1 MLFRLLCL
9 RNGNPDA
16 AAASLAVAKAVRE
29 LNLPEVEVVES
40 DSTHFHPM
48 NAVVGCDRLAI
59 VDDAAKA
66 TPHYKLIAEAFEAAA
81 DMNLGVPADIV
92 ILAIENTSGVAGI
105 VARIRE
111 FAAIASGNRR
121 DSSMC
126 RTDICDVCVGESA
139 CTDRLVVR
147 PEPAK

>member
-1 MLFRLLCL
+1 MVFRLLCL

-16 AAASLAVAKAVRE
+16 SAASLAVAKAVRE
-29 LNLPEVEVVES
+29 LSLPEVEVVES
-40 DSTHFHPM
+40 DSAHFHPM

-111 FAAIASGNRR
+111 FAAIASDKRR